1 MQITLYI
8 HTRAVYVGVIDTFV
22 KVVRLT
28 LAEELEKER
37 AFLGKSGVQ

>member
-1 MQITLYI
+1 MLYV
-8 HTRAVYVGVIDTFV
+8 HTQAVYVGVISAFM

-37 AFLGKSGVQ
+37 AFLRKSGVQ